1 MVFCHLFAEVLRA
14 QPGYEPLLFLQD
26 KTCNVF
32 ARATQTTNWQDVGEM
47 ERLTAVSRL
56 QLLPS
61 FSLKWNF
68 ELWQCA
74 LHSAKNYT
82 AQTIDFYGLTLFYLQ
97 AK

>member
-1 MVFCHLFAEVLRA
+1 MVFCHPFAEVLRA

-32 ARATQTTNWQDVGEM
+32 ARATQTTNRRDVGEM
-47 ERLTAVSRL
+47 EPLTAVSQL

-68 ELWQCA
+68 DLWQCA
-74 LHSAKNYT
+74 LRSAKSYA
-82 AQTIDFYGLTLFYLQ
+82 AQTIDFY
-97 AK
+97 